1 GDGSQMNTTG
11 TQPVSQYEI
20 HFPDSQLTS
29 DDNSQL
35 MEMADEAISDSDEFS
50 KMASELEPGMWLEMA
65 DGPTKVRVKLSWK
78 SKVTDTYIFVN
89 RKGMKA
95 MELTSAGV
103 AKQLREGR
111 AKMVEVSSTPIMDR
125 ALDAMLSA
133 LKNTDA
139 SSASA

>member
-1 GDGSQMNTTG
+1 
-11 TQPVSQYEI
+11 
-20 HFPDSQLTS
+20 
-29 DDNSQL
+29 
-35 MEMADEAISDSDEFS
+35 DEAIADSDEFS